1 MLWGNGFGRRL
12 ALALTLLAGCGAA
25 LAAELPPAPAGSS
38 LYAERCASCH
48 DHPRDR
54 VPPRAQLQTRSPE
67 EVAQALTSGA
77 MRAQSVGLNIN
88 DINALAT
95 LLTGRAPGPEL
106 RPPAEQYLCAA
117 HPAPRP
123 AASGD
128 WNGWGRDEDNSRYQP
143 QPGLAPEDLPRLAV
157 KWAFG
162 LRGTSV
168 YGQPAVVGGR
178 LYVSSSTGRLYS
190 IDAASGCVHWS
201 FDAQAAAR
209 TAVTVAALPRGLTA
223 FFGDDSATV
232 YAVDAADGGL
242 LWKQQLDAHAMARIT
257 GAPVFRA
264 GRLYVPISS
273 LEEAPASDAK
283 YPCCSFRGGVA
294 ALDAATGQVLWHTR
308 VIAEESRP
316 YRRSS
321 SGTQLYGPAGGA
333 VWNAPTIDTRR
344 GLLYVGTGNS
354 YTDIATSTTNAV
366 VAIGL
371 ATGRI
376 RWVRQLNRADN
387 WVIGCAAPR
396 VSPCPKGASCRGAG
410 EANCPTSVG
419 PDADFGVSPILRT
432 LSDGRQVLLAGQK
445 SGLVHALDPD
455 HEGRRLWVSSAG
467 QGGTL
472 GGIEWGMA
480 ADAAT
485 VYAPISNVYGMG
497 GHEPGGLA
505 AIDIATGRVR
515 WSAPPLQ
522 VECSFGARG
531 CSGAQSQAATLIPGA
546 VFSGAQDGHLR
557 AYAATDG
564 RVLWDF
570 DTAHAFPTVNG
581 VAAVGGSLDHG
592 GPVLVDGVLYVLS
605 GYGRINGQPGNLLLA
620 LSVDGR

>member
-1 MLWGNGFGRRL
+1 MRERCGCVVRV
-12 ALALTLLAGCGAA
+12 LLAVALLAVCGG
-25 LAAELPPAPAGSS
+25 LPAGEAPPVPAGDA

-54 VPPRAQLQTRSPE
+54 IPSRSQLETRTPE
-67 EVAQALTSGA
+67 EVAQALTSGT

-95 LLTGRAPGPEL
+95 RLTGRAPGAEL
-106 RPPAEQYLCAA
+106 RPPPEQNPCATSA
-117 HPAPRP
+117 APRP
-123 AASGD
+123 AAATD
-128 WNGWGRDEDNSRYQP
+128 WNGWGRDSDNSRFQP
-143 QPGLAPEDLPRLAV
+143 QPGLAPSDLPRLAP

-168 YGQPAVVGGR
+168 YGQPALAGGR
-178 LYVSSSTGRLYS
+178 LYVTSSAGRVYS
-190 IDAASGCVHWS
+190 IDASSGCTFWT

-209 TAVTVAALPRGLTA
+209 TAVTLAPLPHGLVA
-223 FFGDDSATV
+223 FMGDDSATV
-232 YAVDAADGGL
+232 YALDAASGAL
-242 LWKQQLDAHAMARIT
+242 RWQRQLDPHPMARIT

-273 LEEAPASDAK
+273 LEEAPASDAS
-283 YPCCSFRGGVA
+283 YPCCTFRGGVA
-294 ALDAATGQVLWHTR
+294 ALDAASGAVLWHTR
-308 VIAEESRP
+308 VIAAEPRP
-316 YRRSS
+316 YRVSS
-321 SGTQLYGPAGGA
+321 SGTQLSGPAGGA
-333 VWNAPTIDTRR
+333 VWNSPTIDTRR

-354 YTDIATSTTNAV
+354 YTDIETPATNAV

-371 ATGRI
+371 ASGQI

-387 WVIGCAAPR
+387 WVIGCAAPI
-396 VSPCPKGASCRGAG
+396 VSPCPRGATCRRGG
-410 EANCPTSVG
+410 EANCPRSVG

-432 LSDGRQVLLAGQK
+432 LRDGRQVLLAGQK

-455 HEGRRLWVSSAG
+455 REGRRLWVSSAG
-467 QGGTL
+467 PGGTL

-480 ADAAT
+480 ADDAT
-485 VYAPISNVYGMG
+485 LYAPISNVYATG
-497 GHEPGGLA
+497 GREPGGLA
-505 AIDIATGRVR
+505 AIDIASGRVR
-515 WSAPPLQ
+515 WSAPPMQ
-522 VECSFGARG
+522 VDCAFGARG

-546 VFSGAQDGHLR
+546 VLSGAQDGHLR
-557 AYAATDG
+557 AYATDDG

-570 DTAHAFPTVNG
+570 DTARAFPTVNG

-592 GPVLVDGVLYVLS
+592 GPVVVDGVLYVLS